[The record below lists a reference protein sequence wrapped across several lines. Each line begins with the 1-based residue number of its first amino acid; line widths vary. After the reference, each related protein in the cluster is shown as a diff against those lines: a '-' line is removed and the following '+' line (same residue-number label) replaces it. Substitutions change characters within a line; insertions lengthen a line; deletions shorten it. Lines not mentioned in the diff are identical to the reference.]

1 VNKKRAA
8 AAVDAS
14 APVLGADDP
23 EAARFA
29 SRVALHLRE
38 AALASGAAWDD
49 ARVRGAFEE
58 TVTNM
63 PEGALRATLARNLA
77 HFSEMIV
84 EKTTRPVPADLPQL
98 GELGGLD
105 HEEFFA
111 LRERP
116 RFDFDEMTLGELVHE
131 TRRCMLRATFDLPC
145 WLADERDERDELEA
159 VREQSLER
167 CADVAAAMVGRFA
180 DEVAAAVGA
189 GGTGKSGR
197 GKGVE
202 VPSAAVIEEVSE
214 TLARAQAYAALRR
227 HSGGEDWSRE
237 RTHRAAARFP
247 ILRQALRRA
256 LSRDTKP
263 ARDKRATAG
272 HDAAICCGH
281 TRYFLVVAL
290 AKEVPDDVEVFASA
304 VDGDAEGETDHA
316 GGLHG
321 KVKKKKSKR
330 GVVGMF
336 GVADLP
342 LFEAALGLA
351 GFDEDFEAK
360 ITKDGGGDF
369 ARLDAPAVDGA
380 AGPALLPPFFPDA
393 ALAAADTAAFAPDAT
408 LTEIAASYEKAL
420 TGGSDWNFNDGESD
434 GDQSPDP
441 AATAEAEEMEYI
453 AAYMALLKVLR
464 GAAALCVAG
473 GNRRRAENL
482 ARFAARAPCPALLL
496 MHLPGRAAAADPRAA
511 SVELAAASAQLWAGA
526 LRAWA
531 QVREMLSDVAPG
543 RGDADDDAGGPLGSF
558 FMDTTGDVDVD
569 RAADLAKHLSLG
581 TAGAGLGEDGELSK
595 EEEEDLIDM
604 LRRNKSWLGG
614 AGDDDDHGDVLDN
627 LSDEEG
633 NLPEEASAAAAAV
646 AAATAAAK
654 TPKGKGKTP
663 KKR

>member
-1 VNKKRAA
+1 MRDRGSNHSVQTRKFIESPPYAMGKLKNYDCHKQKYYVPQNKPAWSLLNLKQAAKKVEKEKSSAKKQVLGKKKKIAEKLKNRKGGQGVRNPANPEFKNILQKVRRGFGVMGLGPRVPRHTTSPSRLLSPTPPPFFDTLAATPFPPPPLFRVYACLRETFYLEDMLLVLRRLRALLKRTSERALSPRHARSHWQLLLSSSCGYSGEESEAEQAHRKNQRPPKLEEYFFSPAHFRLARADTDAEQTKMPPSIKTSAAATALAPAAGTSVNKKRAA
-8 AAVDAS
+8 AAIDAS

-167 CADVAAAMVGRFA
+167 CADAAAAMVGRFA

-360 ITKDGGGDF
+360 V
-369 ARLDAPAVDGA
+369 R
-380 AGPALLPPFFPDA
+380 
-393 ALAAADTAAFAPDAT
+393 AT
-408 LTEIAASYEKAL
+408 TCIL
-420 TGGSDWNFNDGESD
+420 
-434 GDQSPDP
+434 
-441 AATAEAEEMEYI
+441 
-453 AAYMALLKVLR
+453 
-464 GAAALCVAG
+464 
-473 GNRRRAENL
+473 
-482 ARFAARAPCPALLL
+482 
-496 MHLPGRAAAADPRAA
+496 
-511 SVELAAASAQLWAGA
+511 
-526 LRAWA
+526 
-531 QVREMLSDVAPG
+531 
-543 RGDADDDAGGPLGSF
+543 
-558 FMDTTGDVDVD
+558 
-569 RAADLAKHLSLG
+569 
-581 TAGAGLGEDGELSK
+581 
-595 EEEEDLIDM
+595 
-604 LRRNKSWLGG
+604 
-614 AGDDDDHGDVLDN
+614 
-627 LSDEEG
+627 
-633 NLPEEASAAAAAV
+633 
-646 AAATAAAK
+646 
-654 TPKGKGKTP
+654 
-663 KKR
+663 